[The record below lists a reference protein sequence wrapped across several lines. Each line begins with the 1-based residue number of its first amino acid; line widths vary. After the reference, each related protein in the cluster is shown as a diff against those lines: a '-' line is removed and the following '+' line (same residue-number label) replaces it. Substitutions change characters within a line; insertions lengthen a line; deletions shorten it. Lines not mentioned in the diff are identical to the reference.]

1 MDIEKVIIKN
11 FKKFKGPFEIRFKEN
26 INLLVG
32 DNESGKST
40 ILEAIHV
47 ALTGMYAGRNI
58 RNQLSTYLFNKEA
71 VEEYL
76 TSVENGHPIVP
87 PPEIM
92 IELYLKSGT
101 LPEYE
106 GNGNSENS
114 DGKEGVRFTIGFS
127 DKFQSEYE
135 RLLKTEKVTSLPI
148 EFYEAKWS
156 SFGRDEIMPR
166 FIPIKSVM
174 IDSSNYRY
182 QNGSDVY
189 ISRVV
194 KEFLEPEDI
203 TAITQAHRNM
213 IDEFAQDEAIQSIN
227 EKISAASTI
236 MNGKLSLSADQG
248 VQNSWESSLVTQV
261 DGIPFAHAG
270 KGAQCII
277 KTQLA
282 LSHKQAEKASII
294 LIEEPESHL
303 SFSRLSE
310 LMRVIETAASGR
322 QIIASTHSS
331 FVANKLGLENLIL
344 LSDDNYCSMQS
355 LKKETF
361 EFFKKVAGYDTLRLI
376 LCKKSILVEGDSDE
390 LVVQRAYM
398 DTHEGR
404 LPIQDGVDVMTV
416 GGLTFK
422 RYLEIAQT
430 LNKETAVVTD
440 NDGNIAAV
448 KKKYKEYEGI
458 PCIHICVDDVV
469 DTGDCK
475 LSGKSFNYNTLEPKI
490 LKENGRE
497 IMNIIFETNYD
508 TDDDMH
514 KYMHDHKTDCAMAI
528 FESPIK
534 IKYPEYIMRAIK
546 NE

>member
-1 MDIEKVIIKN
+1 MAIEKVIIKN

-156 SFGRDEIMPR
+156 SFSRDEIMPR

-248 VQNSWESSLVTQV
+248 VQNSWESSLVTEV

-344 LSDDNYCSMQS
+344 LSADNCCSMQS

-448 KKKYKEYEGI
+448 KKKYKEYGEI

-469 DTGDCK
+469 DTGDFK
-475 LSGKSFNYNTLEPKI
+475 LSGKGFNYNTLEPKI

-497 IMNIIFETNYD
+497 IMNIIFGTNYD
-508 TDDDMH
+508 TDDDIH
-514 KYMHDHKTDCAMAI
+514 KYMHDHKTECAMAI

>member
-1 MDIEKVIIKN
+1 MAIERVIIKN
-11 FKKFKGPFEIRFKEN
+11 FKKFKDPFEIRFNEN

-47 ALTGMYAGRNI
+47 ALMGIYAGRNI
-58 RNQLSTYLFNKEA
+58 RNQLSAYLFNREIVA
-71 VEEYL
+71 EYL
-76 TSVENGHPIVP
+76 ASVEMRHPIA

-92 IELYLKSGT
+92 IELYFKSGT
-101 LPEYE
+101 LPEFE
-106 GNGNSENS
+106 GNGNSENI
-114 DGKEGVRFTIGFS
+114 DGIEGIKFLIGFS
-127 DKFQSEYE
+127 DKFNAEYE
-135 RLLKTEKVTSLPI
+135 SLLKTQKLTSLPI
-148 EFYEAKWS
+148 EFYEARWF
-156 SFGRDEIMPR
+156 SFSRDEKMPR
-166 FIPIKSVM
+166 FIPIRSVM

-189 ISRVV
+189 ISKVV
-194 KEFLEPEDI
+194 KDFLEPEDI
-203 TAITQAHRNM
+203 TAITQAHRTM
-213 IDEFAQDEAIQSIN
+213 IDEFAQNEAIRSIN
-227 EKISAASTI
+227 KKISSASTI
-236 MNGKLSLSADQG
+236 MGGKISLSADQG

-261 DGIPFAHAG
+261 DGIPFVHAG

-310 LMRVIETAASGR
+310 LMSVVKKAASGR

-331 FVANKLGLENLIL
+331 F
-344 LSDDNYCSMQS
+344 
-355 LKKETF
+355 
-361 EFFKKVAGYDTLRLI
+361 
-376 LCKKSILVEGDSDE
+376 VEGDSDE

-398 DTHEGR
+398 DTHEGH
-404 LPIQDGVDVMTV
+404 LPIQDGIDVMTV
-416 GGLTFK
+416 GGVAFK

-430 LNKETAVVTD
+430 LNKATAVVTD
-440 NDGNIAAV
+440 NDGDIEAV
-448 KKKYKEYEGI
+448 KKKYKEYEKI
-458 PCIHICVDDVV
+458 PCIHICVDNVV
-469 DTGDCK
+469 DTGDLK
-475 LSGKSFNYNTLEPKI
+475 LSNKDFNYNTLEPKI

-497 IMNIIFETNYD
+497 VMNNIFGTNYN
-508 TDDDMH
+508 TDDEMH
-514 KYMHDHKTDCAMAI
+514 KYMHAHKTDCAIAI
-528 FESPIK
+528 FESATK

>member
-1 MDIEKVIIKN
+1 MAIEKVIIQN
-11 FKKFKGPFEIRFKEN
+11 FKKFKNPFEIKFNEN

-58 RNQLSTYLFNKEA
+58 RNQLSTYLFNRKA

-76 TSVENGHPIVP
+76 ASLENGHPIAP
-87 PPEIM
+87 PGIM
-92 IELYLKSGT
+92 IELYFKNGT
-101 LPEYE
+101 LPDYE
-106 GNGNSENS
+106 GNDNSEKS
-114 DGKEGVRFTIGFS
+114 DGKEGIRFTISFS
-127 DKFQSEYE
+127 DKFNSEYE
-135 RLLKTEKVTSLPI
+135 SLLKTEKLTSLPI
-148 EFYEAKWS
+148 EFYEVKWL
-156 SFGRDEIMPR
+156 SFSRAEKMPR

-194 KEFLEPEDI
+194 KDFLEPEDI

-213 IDEFAQDEAIQSIN
+213 IDEFAQNEAIHSIN
-227 EKISAASTI
+227 EKISAASTV

-282 LSHKQAEKASII
+282 LSRKQAEKASII

-310 LMRVIETAASGR
+310 LMGVIEKAASGR

-344 LSDDNYCSMQS
+344 LSDDNCYWMQS
-355 LKKETF
+355 LPKETF

-376 LCKKSILVEGDSDE
+376 LCKKSILVEGASDE

-398 DTHEGR
+398 DTHGGR
-404 LPIQDGVDVMTV
+404 LPIQDGIDVMTV
-416 GGLTFK
+416 GGMTFK
-422 RYLEIAQT
+422 RYLEIART

-440 NDGNIAAV
+440 NDGNIEAV
-448 KKKYKEYEGI
+448 KKKYREYEKI

-469 DTGDCK
+469 DTGLDK
-475 LSGKSFNYNTLEPKI
+475 DFNYNTLEPKI

-497 IMNIIFETNYD
+497 AMNNILGTNCK
-508 TDDDMH
+508 TDNDMH
-514 KYMHDHKTDCAMAI
+514 KYMHAHKTDCAIAI
-528 FESPIK
+528 FESTKK

>member
-47 ALTGMYAGRNI
+47 ALTGAYAGRNI

-76 TSVENGHPIVP
+76 TSVENGHPIV

-148 EFYEAKWS
+148 EFYEAKWF
-156 SFGRDEIMPR
+156 SFSRDEIMPR

-236 MNGKLSLSADQG
+236 MNGKL
-248 VQNSWESSLVTQV
+248 
-261 DGIPFAHAG
+261 
-270 KGAQCII
+270 
-277 KTQLA
+277 
-282 LSHKQAEKASII
+282 
-294 LIEEPESHL
+294 
-303 SFSRLSE
+303 
-310 LMRVIETAASGR
+310 
-322 QIIASTHSS
+322 
-331 FVANKLGLENLIL
+331 
-344 LSDDNYCSMQS
+344 
-355 LKKETF
+355 
-361 EFFKKVAGYDTLRLI
+361 
-376 LCKKSILVEGDSDE
+376 
-390 LVVQRAYM
+390 
-398 DTHEGR
+398 
-404 LPIQDGVDVMTV
+404 
-416 GGLTFK
+416 
-422 RYLEIAQT
+422 
-430 LNKETAVVTD
+430 
-440 NDGNIAAV
+440 
-448 KKKYKEYEGI
+448 
-458 PCIHICVDDVV
+458 
-469 DTGDCK
+469 
-475 LSGKSFNYNTLEPKI
+475 
-490 LKENGRE
+490 
-497 IMNIIFETNYD
+497 
-508 TDDDMH
+508 
-514 KYMHDHKTDCAMAI
+514 
-528 FESPIK
+528 
-534 IKYPEYIMRAIK
+534 
-546 NE
+546 

>member
-1 MDIEKVIIKN
+1 MAIEKVIIQN
-11 FKKFKGPFEIRFKEN
+11 FKKFKNPFEVKFNEN

-58 RNQLSTYLFNKEA
+58 RNQLSTYLFNREA

-76 TSVENGHPIVP
+76 ASVENGQPIA

-92 IELYLKSGT
+92 IELYFKSGT

-106 GNGNSENS
+106 GNGNSEKS
-114 DGKEGVRFTIGFS
+114 DGIEGIRFTISFS
-127 DKFQSEYE
+127 DKFNSEYE
-135 RLLKTEKVTSLPI
+135 SFLKTEKIISLPI
-148 EFYEAKWS
+148 EFYEAKWF
-156 SFGRDEIMPR
+156 SFSRDEKMPR

-194 KEFLEPEDI
+194 KDFLEPEDI

-213 IDEFAQDEAIQSIN
+213 IDEFAQNEAIQSIN
-227 EKISAASTI
+227 EKISAASTV

-310 LMRVIETAASGR
+310 LMGVIEKAASGR

-344 LSDDNYCSMQS
+344 LSGDNCCSMQS

-404 LPIQDGVDVMTV
+404 LPIQDGIDVMTV
-416 GGLTFK
+416 GGVTFK

-440 NDGNIAAV
+440 NDGNIEAV
-448 KKKYKEYEGI
+448 KKKYK
-458 PCIHICVDDVV
+458 
-469 DTGDCK
+469 
-475 LSGKSFNYNTLEPKI
+475 
-490 LKENGRE
+490 
-497 IMNIIFETNYD
+497 
-508 TDDDMH
+508 
-514 KYMHDHKTDCAMAI
+514 
-528 FESPIK
+528 
-534 IKYPEYIMRAIK
+534 
-546 NE
+546 